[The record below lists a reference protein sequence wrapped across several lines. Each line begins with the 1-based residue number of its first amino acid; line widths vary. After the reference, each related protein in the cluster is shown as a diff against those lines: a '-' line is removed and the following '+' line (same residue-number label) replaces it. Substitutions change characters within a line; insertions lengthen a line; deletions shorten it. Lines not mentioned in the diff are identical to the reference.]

1 MKIYRKVTLISSIIL
16 LIMTILI
23 LIRRKQHKCI
33 DSVRKVN
40 NILEKGG
47 FARTC
52 DKLKLKSVSEC
63 NKYDDE
69 MVKRHSHSYLESQL
83 EDCPSYINNT
93 KVHFHPEEKNYPLSF
108 SILAH
113 KDPVQ
118 FSR

>member
-1 MKIYRKVTLISSIIL
+1 MKKYRKVILISSIIA

-23 LIRRKQHKCI
+23 LIRKKQNKCI

-40 NILEKGG
+40 NILDKSD

-52 DKLKLKSVSEC
+52 DKLKLKSSSEC
-63 NKYDDE
+63 NEYDNE
-69 MVKRHSHSYLESQL
+69 MLQRHSHSYLERQL

-113 KDPVQ
+113 KDAVQ

>member
-1 MKIYRKVTLISSIIL
+1 MKKYRKITLISSIIV

-23 LIRRKQHKCI
+23 LIRRKENKCI

-40 NILEKGG
+40 NILERSG

-52 DKLKLKSVSEC
+52 DKLKLKSSSEC

-69 MVKRHSHSYLESQL
+69 MLQRHSDSYLEREL
-83 EDCPSYINNT
+83 EHCPSYINNT
-93 KVHFHPEEKNYPLSF
+93 KVNFHPEEKHYPLSF